1 MNMFKFE
8 CDFQKKMDTKP
19 AKSTNYNLEKF
30 NEELKKLSSLEI
42 LEWSLKN
49 FKKNLAFT
57 TSFGIQSSVLLHL
70 IQSSSLK
77 NEVKIFWIDTGYLPK
92 ETYLYANTL
101 INKLSLE
108 ITILQSEISPA
119 HMEAM
124 YGKLWESNK
133 VEDINKYHQIRKV
146 DPLDKALKKYSISCW
161 GSGVR
166 SQQTTNRGNMK
177 FIESIRDILS
187 IRPLL
192 GWSQKDIFYYMK
204 ENSLPQHPL
213 FFQGYSTVGD
223 WHSSAAESSNT
234 KGRSTRFGG
243 IKQECGLHVNDY
255 QI

>member
-1 MNMFKFE
+1 
-8 CDFQKKMDTKP
+8 MDTQPVKTT
-19 AKSTNYNLEKF
+19 KYNLEKF
-30 NEELKKLSSLEI
+30 NEELINLSSLEI
-42 LEWSLKN
+42 LEWALQRFGN
-49 FKKNLAFT
+49 NLAFT

-101 INKLSLE
+101 INKLSLN

-119 HMEAM
+119 HMEAI
-124 YGKLWESNK
+124 YGKLWESNR

-146 DPLDKALKKYSISCW
+146 DPLDNALKKYSINCW

-166 SQQTTNRGNMK
+166 AQQTTNRGKMK
-177 FIESIRDILS
+177 FIELIRDTLS

-204 ENSLPQHPL
+204 EKNLPQHPL
-213 FFQGYSTVGD
+213 FIQGYSTVGD
-223 WHSSAAESSNT
+223 WHSSSAESSNA

-243 IKQECGLHVNDY
+243 VKQECGLHVNDY

>member
-1 MNMFKFE
+1 
-8 CDFQKKMDTKP
+8 MDTQPIKTT
-19 AKSTNYNLEKF
+19 KYNLEKF
-30 NEELKKLSSLEI
+30 NEELINLSSLEI
-42 LEWSLKN
+42 LEWALQRFGN
-49 FKKNLAFT
+49 NLAFT

-101 INKLSLE
+101 INKLSLN

-124 YGKLWESNK
+124 YGKLWESNR
-133 VEDINKYHQIRKV
+133 VEDINKYHQIRKI
-146 DPLDKALKKYSISCW
+146 DPLDNALKRYSINCW

-166 SQQTTNRGNMK
+166 AQQTTNRGKMK
-177 FIESIRDILS
+177 FIELIRETLS
-187 IRPLL
+187 LRPLL

-204 ENSLPQHPL
+204 EKNLPQHPL
-213 FFQGYSTVGD
+213 FMQGYSTVGD
-223 WHSSAAESSNT
+223 WHSSSAESSNI

-243 IKQECGLHVNDY
+243 VKQECGLHVNDY

>member
-1 MNMFKFE
+1 
-8 CDFQKKMDTKP
+8 MDTQPIKTT
-19 AKSTNYNLEKF
+19 KYNLEKF
-30 NEELKKLSSLEI
+30 NEELINLSSLEM
-42 LEWSLKN
+42 LEWALQRFEN
-49 FKKNLAFT
+49 NLAFT

-101 INKLSLE
+101 INKLSLN

-119 HMEAM
+119 HMEAI
-124 YGKLWESNK
+124 YGKLWESNR

-146 DPLDKALKKYSISCW
+146 DPLDNALKKYSINCW

-166 SQQTTNRGNMK
+166 AQQTTNRGKMK
-177 FIESIRDILS
+177 FIELIRDTLS

-204 ENSLPQHPL
+204 EKNLPQHPL
-213 FFQGYSTVGD
+213 FMQGYSTVGD
-223 WHSSAAESSNT
+223 WHSSSAESSNA

-243 IKQECGLHVNDY
+243 VKQECGLHVNDY

>member
-1 MNMFKFE
+1 
-8 CDFQKKMDTKP
+8 MDTQPIKTT
-19 AKSTNYNLEKF
+19 KYNLEKF
-30 NEELKKLSSLEI
+30 NKELINLSSLEI
-42 LEWSLKN
+42 LEWALQRFGN
-49 FKKNLAFT
+49 NLAFT

-101 INKLSLE
+101 INKLSLN

-119 HMEAM
+119 HMEAI
-124 YGKLWESNK
+124 YGKLWESNR

-146 DPLDKALKKYSISCW
+146 DPLDNALKKYSINCW

-166 SQQTTNRGNMK
+166 AQQTTNRGKMK
-177 FIESIRDILS
+177 FIELIRDTLS

-204 ENSLPQHPL
+204 EKNLPQHPL
-213 FFQGYSTVGD
+213 FMQGYSTVGD
-223 WHSSAAESSNT
+223 WHSSSAESSNA

-243 IKQECGLHVNDY
+243 VKQECGLHVNDY

>member
-1 MNMFKFE
+1 
-8 CDFQKKMDTKP
+8 MDTQPIKTT
-19 AKSTNYNLEKF
+19 KYNLKKF
-30 NEELKKLSSLEI
+30 NEELINLSSLEM
-42 LEWSLKN
+42 LEWGLQKFEN
-49 FKKNLAFT
+49 NLAFT

-101 INKLSLE
+101 INKLSLN

-119 HMEAM
+119 HMEAI
-124 YGKLWESNK
+124 YGKLWESK
-133 VEDINKYHQIRKV
+133 RVEDINKYHQIRKV
-146 DPLDKALKKYSISCW
+146 DPLDNALKKYSINCW

-166 SQQTTNRGNMK
+166 AQQTTNRGKMK
-177 FIESIRDILS
+177 FIELIRDTLS

-204 ENSLPQHPL
+204 EKNLPQHPL
-213 FFQGYSTVGD
+213 FMQGYSTVGD
-223 WHSSAAESSNT
+223 WHSSSAESSNT

-243 IKQECGLHVNDY
+243 VKQECGLHVNDY

>member
-1 MNMFKFE
+1 
-8 CDFQKKMDTKP
+8 MDTKTE
-19 AKSTNYNLEKF
+19 KTTKYNLEKF
-30 NEELKKLSSLEI
+30 NEELLKLSSLEM
-42 LEWSLKN
+42 LEWCLHK
-49 FKKNLAFT
+49 FEKHLAFT

-92 ETYLYANTL
+92 ETYSYAKTL
-101 INKLSLE
+101 INKLSLN
-108 ITILQSEISPA
+108 ITILQSEMSPA

-124 YGKLWESNK
+124 HGKLWESNK

-146 DPLDKALKKYSISCW
+146 DPLDKALKKYSINCW

-166 SQQTTNRGNMK
+166 AQQTSNRGKMR
-177 FIESIRDILS
+177 FIELIRDTFS

-192 GWSQKDIFYYMK
+192 GWSQKDIFYYMQEK
-204 ENSLPQHPL
+204 NLPQHPL
-213 FFQGYSTVGD
+213 FLKGYSTVGD
-223 WHSSAAESSNT
+223 WHSSSAESSNA

-243 IKQECGLHVNDY
+243 LKQECGLHINDY

>member
-1 MNMFKFE
+1 
-8 CDFQKKMDTKP
+8 MDTQPIKTT
-19 AKSTNYNLEKF
+19 KYNLEKF
-30 NEELKKLSSLEI
+30 NEELINLSSLEM
-42 LEWSLKN
+42 LEWALQRFEN
-49 FKKNLAFT
+49 NLAFT

-101 INKLSLE
+101 INKLSLN

-124 YGKLWESNK
+124 YGKLWESNR

-146 DPLDKALKKYSISCW
+146 DPLDNALKKYSINCW

-166 SQQTTNRGNMK
+166 AQQTTNRGKMK
-177 FIESIRDILS
+177 FIELIRDTLS

-204 ENSLPQHPL
+204 EKNLPQHPL
-213 FFQGYSTVGD
+213 FMQGYSTVGD
-223 WHSSAAESSNT
+223 WHSSSAESSNI

-243 IKQECGLHVNDY
+243 VKQECGLHVNDY

>member
-1 MNMFKFE
+1 
-8 CDFQKKMDTKP
+8 MDTKP
-19 AKSTNYNLEKF
+19 IKTTKYNLEKF
-30 NEELKKLSSLEI
+30 NEELINLSSLEM
-42 LEWSLKN
+42 LEWGLQKFEN
-49 FKKNLAFT
+49 NLAFT

-77 NEVKIFWIDTGYLPK
+77 NKVKIFWIDTGYLPK

-101 INKLSLE
+101 IKKLSLN

-124 YGKLWESNK
+124 HGKLWESNR

-146 DPLDKALKKYSISCW
+146 DPLDKALKKYSINCW

-166 SQQTTNRGNMK
+166 AQQTTNRGQMK
-177 FIESIRDILS
+177 FIEFIRDRLS
-187 IRPLL
+187 LRPLL

-204 ENSLPQHPL
+204 EKNLPQHPL
-213 FFQGYSTVGD
+213 FIKGYSTVGD
-223 WHSSAAESSNT
+223 WHSSSADSSNT

>member
-1 MNMFKFE
+1 
-8 CDFQKKMDTKP
+8 MDTQPIKTT
-19 AKSTNYNLEKF
+19 KYNLEKF
-30 NEELKKLSSLEI
+30 NEELINLSSLEM
-42 LEWSLKN
+42 LEWALQKFEN
-49 FKKNLAFT
+49 NLAFT

-101 INKLSLE
+101 INKLSLN

-124 YGKLWESNK
+124 YGKLWESNR

-146 DPLDKALKKYSISCW
+146 DPLDNALKKYSINCW

-166 SQQTTNRGNMK
+166 AQQTTNRGKMK
-177 FIESIRDILS
+177 FIELIRDTLS

-204 ENSLPQHPL
+204 EKNLPQHPL
-213 FFQGYSTVGD
+213 FMQGYSTVGD
-223 WHSSAAESSNT
+223 WHSSSAESSNT

-243 IKQECGLHVNDY
+243 VKQECGLHVNDY

>member
-1 MNMFKFE
+1 
-8 CDFQKKMDTKP
+8 MDKQPIKTTK
-19 AKSTNYNLEKF
+19 YNLEKF
-30 NEELKKLSSLEI
+30 NEELINLSSLEM
-42 LEWSLKN
+42 LEWALQKFEN
-49 FKKNLAFT
+49 NLAFT

-101 INKLSLE
+101 INKLSLN

-124 YGKLWESNK
+124 YGKLWESNR

-146 DPLDKALKKYSISCW
+146 DPLDNALKKYSINCW

-166 SQQTTNRGNMK
+166 AQQTTNRGKMK
-177 FIESIRDILS
+177 FIELIRDTLS

-204 ENSLPQHPL
+204 EKNLPQHPL
-213 FFQGYSTVGD
+213 FMQGYSTVGD
-223 WHSSAAESSNT
+223 WHSSSAESSNA

-243 IKQECGLHVNDY
+243 VKQECGLHVNDY

>member
-1 MNMFKFE
+1 
-8 CDFQKKMDTKP
+8 MDTQPIKTT
-19 AKSTNYNLEKF
+19 KYNLEKF
-30 NEELKKLSSLEI
+30 NEELINLSSLEI
-42 LEWSLKN
+42 LEWALQRFGN
-49 FKKNLAFT
+49 NLAFT

-101 INKLSLE
+101 INKLSLN

-119 HMEAM
+119 HMEAI
-124 YGKLWESNK
+124 YGKLWESNR

-146 DPLDKALKKYSISCW
+146 DPLDNALKKYSINCW

-166 SQQTTNRGNMK
+166 AQQTTNREKMK
-177 FIESIRDILS
+177 FIELIRDTLS

-204 ENSLPQHPL
+204 EKNLPQHPL
-213 FFQGYSTVGD
+213 FMKGYSTVGD
-223 WHSSAAESSNT
+223 WHSSSAESSNI

-243 IKQECGLHVNDY
+243 VKQECGLHVNDY

>member
-1 MNMFKFE
+1 MDPKFV
-8 CDFQKKMDTKP
+8 KT
-19 AKSTNYNLEKF
+19 TNYNLDKY
-30 NEELKKLSSLEI
+30 NEELIKLSSFEM
-42 LEWSLKN
+42 LEWSFQKFEN
-49 FKKNLAFT
+49 NLAFT

-77 NEVKIFWIDTGYLPK
+77 NKVKIFWIDTGYLPK

-101 INKLSLE
+101 IKQLSLE

-124 YGKLWESNK
+124 HGKLWESNNL
-133 VEDINKYHQIRKV
+133 EDINKYHQLRKI
-146 DPLDKALKKYSISCW
+146 DPLEKALKKYSIKCW

-166 SQQTTNRGNMK
+166 SQQTTNRSKMK
-177 FIESIRDILS
+177 FIEFIRDTLS

-204 ENSLPQHPL
+204 EKNLPQHPL
-213 FFQGYSTVGD
+213 FMQGYSTVGD
-223 WHSSAAESSNT
+223 WHSSSAESSNA

-243 IKQECGLHVNDY
+243 VKQECGLHVNDY

>member
-1 MNMFKFE
+1 
-8 CDFQKKMDTKP
+8 MDTQPIKTT
-19 AKSTNYNLEKF
+19 KYNLEKF
-30 NEELKKLSSLEI
+30 NEELINLSSLEI
-42 LEWSLKN
+42 LEWALQRFGN
-49 FKKNLAFT
+49 NLAFT

-101 INKLSLE
+101 INKLSLN

-124 YGKLWESNK
+124 YGKLWESK
-133 VEDINKYHQIRKV
+133 RVEDINKYHQIRKV
-146 DPLDKALKKYSISCW
+146 DPLDNALKKYSINCW

-166 SQQTTNRGNMK
+166 AQQTTNRGKMR
-177 FIESIRDILS
+177 FIELIRDTLS

-192 GWSQKDIFYYMK
+192 GWSQKDIFYYME
-204 ENSLPQHPL
+204 ENNLPQHPL
-213 FFQGYSTVGD
+213 FLQGYSTVGD
-223 WHSSAAESSNT
+223 WHSSSAESSNAQ
-234 KGRSTRFGG
+234 GRSTRFSG

>member
-1 MNMFKFE
+1 
-8 CDFQKKMDTKP
+8 MDTQPLKTT
-19 AKSTNYNLEKF
+19 KYNLEKF
-30 NEELKKLSSLEI
+30 NEELINLSSLEI
-42 LEWSLKN
+42 LEWGLQKFEN
-49 FKKNLAFT
+49 NLAFT

-101 INKLSLE
+101 INKLSLN

-119 HMEAM
+119 YMEAM
-124 YGKLWESNK
+124 YGKLWESTR

-146 DPLDKALKKYSISCW
+146 DPLDKALKKYSINCW

-166 SQQTTNRGNMK
+166 AKQTTNRRKMK
-177 FIESIRDILS
+177 FIELIRDTLS
-187 IRPLL
+187 LRPLL

-204 ENSLPQHPL
+204 ENNLPQHPL
-213 FFQGYSTVGD
+213 FMQGYSTVGD
-223 WHSSAAESSNT
+223 WHSSSAESSKA

>member
-1 MNMFKFE
+1 
-8 CDFQKKMDTKP
+8 MDAKP
-19 AKSTNYNLEKF
+19 AQKTKYNLEKF
-30 NEELKKLSSLEI
+30 NEELLKYNSLEI
-42 LEWSLKN
+42 LEWSMEKFN
-49 FKKNLAFT
+49 KNLAFT

-77 NEVKIFWIDTGYLPK
+77 NKVKIFWIDTGYLPK

-101 INKLSLE
+101 INQLSLE
-108 ITILQSEISPA
+108 VTILQSEISPA

-124 YGKLWESNK
+124 HGKLWESNNL
-133 VEDINKYHQIRKV
+133 EDINKYHQLRKI
-146 DPLDKALKKYSISCW
+146 DPLEKALKKYSIKCW

-166 SQQTTNRGNMK
+166 SQQTTNRSKMK
-177 FIESIRDILS
+177 YIEFIRDTLS

-192 GWSQKDIFYYMK
+192 GWTQKDIFYYMQEK
-204 ENSLPQHPL
+204 NLPQHPL
-213 FFQGYSTVGD
+213 FLKGYTSVGD
-223 WHSSAAESSNT
+223 WHSSSAESSNI

>member
-1 MNMFKFE
+1 
-8 CDFQKKMDTKP
+8 MDTQPINKT
-19 AKSTNYNLEKF
+19 KYNLKKF
-30 NEELKKLSSLEI
+30 NEELINLSSLEI
-42 LEWSLKN
+42 LEWGLQKFEN
-49 FKKNLAFT
+49 NLAFT

-101 INKLSLE
+101 INRLGLN
-108 ITILQSEISPA
+108 ITILQSDISPA
-119 HMEAM
+119 HMEAIH
-124 YGKLWESNK
+124 GKLWESNR

-146 DPLDKALKKYSISCW
+146 DPLDKALKKYSINCW

-166 SQQTTNRGNMK
+166 AQQTSNRGNMK
-177 FIESIRDILS
+177 FIELIRDTLS

-192 GWSQKDIFYYMK
+192 EWSQKDIFYYMEEK
-204 ENSLPQHPL
+204 NLPQHPL
-213 FFQGYSTVGD
+213 FIKGYSTVGD
-223 WHSSAAESSNT
+223 WHSSSAESSNA

>member
-1 MNMFKFE
+1 
-8 CDFQKKMDTKP
+8 MDTKP
-19 AKSTNYNLEKF
+19 VKTNKYNLEKL
-30 NEELKKLSSLEI
+30 NEELIKLSSLEM
-42 LEWSLKN
+42 LEWSLQKFEN
-49 FKKNLAFT
+49 NLAFT

-101 INKLSLE
+101 INKLSLN
-108 ITILQSEISPA
+108 ITILQSDISPA
-119 HMEAM
+119 HMEAT
-124 YGKLWESNK
+124 YGKLWESK
-133 VEDINKYHQIRKV
+133 RLEDINKYHQIRKV
-146 DPLDKALKKYSISCW
+146 DPLDKALTQYSINCW

-166 SQQTTNRGNMK
+166 AQQTTNRGKMK
-177 FIESIRDILS
+177 FIELIRDTLS

-192 GWSQKDIFYYMK
+192 GWSQKDIFYYMQEK
-204 ENSLPQHPL
+204 NLPQHPL

-223 WHSSAAESSNT
+223 WHSSSAESSNT

-243 IKQECGLHVNDY
+243 VKQECGLHVNDY

>member
-1 MNMFKFE
+1 
-8 CDFQKKMDTKP
+8 MDTKP
-19 AKSTNYNLEKF
+19 IKTTKYNLEKL
-30 NEELKKLSSLEI
+30 NKELINLSSLEI
-42 LEWSLKN
+42 LEWSLQKFDN
-49 FKKNLAFT
+49 NLAFT

-77 NEVKIFWIDTGYLPK
+77 NVVKIFWIDTGYLPK

-101 INKLSLE
+101 IEKLSLD

-124 YGKLWESNK
+124 HGKLWESNR

-146 DPLDKALKKYSISCW
+146 DPLDNALKKYSINCW

-166 SQQTTNRGNMK
+166 AQQTTNRGKMK
-177 FIESIRDILS
+177 FIELIRDTLS

-204 ENSLPQHPL
+204 EKNLPQHPL
-213 FFQGYSTVGD
+213 FIKGYSTVGD
-223 WHSSAAESSNT
+223 WHSSSADSSNT

>member
-1 MNMFKFE
+1 
-8 CDFQKKMDTKP
+8 MDTQPIKTT
-19 AKSTNYNLEKF
+19 KYNLEKF
-30 NEELKKLSSLEI
+30 NEELINLSSLEM
-42 LEWSLKN
+42 LEWALQRFEN
-49 FKKNLAFT
+49 NLAFT

-101 INKLSLE
+101 INKLSLN

-124 YGKLWESNK
+124 YGKLWESK
-133 VEDINKYHQIRKV
+133 RVEDINKYHQIRKV
-146 DPLDKALKKYSISCW
+146 DPLDNALKKYSINCW

-166 SQQTTNRGNMK
+166 AQQTTNRGKMK
-177 FIESIRDILS
+177 FIELIRDTLS

-204 ENSLPQHPL
+204 EKNLPQHPL
-213 FFQGYSTVGD
+213 FMKGYSTVGD
-223 WHSSAAESSNT
+223 WHSSSAESSNT

-243 IKQECGLHVNDY
+243 VKQECGLHVNDY

>member
-1 MNMFKFE
+1 
-8 CDFQKKMDTKP
+8 MDTQPIKTT
-19 AKSTNYNLEKF
+19 KYNLEKF
-30 NEELKKLSSLEI
+30 NEELINLSSLEM
-42 LEWSLKN
+42 LEWGLQKFEN
-49 FKKNLAFT
+49 NLAFT

-101 INKLSLE
+101 INKLSLN

-146 DPLDKALKKYSISCW
+146 DPLDNALKKYSINCW

-166 SQQTTNRGNMK
+166 AQQTTNRGKMK
-177 FIESIRDILS
+177 FIELIRDTLS

-204 ENSLPQHPL
+204 EKNLPQHPL
-213 FFQGYSTVGD
+213 FMQGYSTVGD
-223 WHSSAAESSNT
+223 WHSSSAESSNA

>member
-1 MNMFKFE
+1 
-8 CDFQKKMDTKP
+8 MDTQPIKTT
-19 AKSTNYNLEKF
+19 KYNLEKF
-30 NEELKKLSSLEI
+30 NEELINLSSLEI
-42 LEWSLKN
+42 LEWALQRFGN
-49 FKKNLAFT
+49 NLAFT

-101 INKLSLE
+101 INKLSLN

-124 YGKLWESNK
+124 YGKLWESNR

-146 DPLDKALKKYSISCW
+146 DPLDNALKKYSINCW

-166 SQQTTNRGNMK
+166 AQQTTNRGKMK
-177 FIESIRDILS
+177 FIELIRDTLS

-204 ENSLPQHPL
+204 EKNLPQHPL
-213 FFQGYSTVGD
+213 FMKGYSTVGD
-223 WHSSAAESSNT
+223 WHSSSAESSNI

-243 IKQECGLHVNDY
+243 VKQECGLHVNDY

>member
-1 MNMFKFE
+1 
-8 CDFQKKMDTKP
+8 MDTQPIKTT
-19 AKSTNYNLEKF
+19 KYNLEKF
-30 NEELKKLSSLEI
+30 NEELINLSSLEI
-42 LEWSLKN
+42 LEWALQRFGN
-49 FKKNLAFT
+49 NLAFT

-101 INKLSLE
+101 INKLSLN

-119 HMEAM
+119 HMEAI
-124 YGKLWESNK
+124 YGKLWESNR

-146 DPLDKALKKYSISCW
+146 DPLDNALKKYSINCW

-166 SQQTTNRGNMK
+166 AQQTTNRGKMK
-177 FIESIRDILS
+177 FIELIRDTLS

-204 ENSLPQHPL
+204 EKNLPQHPL
-213 FFQGYSTVGD
+213 FMQGYSTVGD
-223 WHSSAAESSNT
+223 WHSSSAESSNI

>member
-1 MNMFKFE
+1 
-8 CDFQKKMDTKP
+8 MDAKPVKTTK
-19 AKSTNYNLEKF
+19 YNLEKL
-30 NEELKKLSSLEI
+30 NEELIKLSSLEI
-42 LEWSLKN
+42 LEWSLKKFEN
-49 FKKNLAFT
+49 NLAFT

-70 IQSSSLK
+70 IQCSSLK

-101 INKLSLE
+101 INKLSLN

-119 HMEAM
+119 HMEAK
-124 YGKLWESNK
+124 YGKLWESK
-133 VEDINKYHQIRKV
+133 RVEDINKYHQIRKV
-146 DPLDKALKKYSISCW
+146 DPLDNALKKYSINCW

-166 SQQTTNRGNMK
+166 AQQTTNRGKMK
-177 FIESIRDILS
+177 FIELIRDTLS

-204 ENSLPQHPL
+204 EKNLPQHPL
-213 FFQGYSTVGD
+213 FMQGYSTVGD
-223 WHSSAAESSNT
+223 WHSSSAESSNA

-243 IKQECGLHVNDY
+243 LKQECGLHVNDY

>member
-1 MNMFKFE
+1 
-8 CDFQKKMDTKP
+8 MDPKP
-19 AKSTNYNLEKF
+19 AKSNKYNLEKF
-30 NEELKKLSSLEI
+30 NDELIKLSSLEI
-42 LEWSLKN
+42 LEWSLKEFSN
-49 FKKNLAFT
+49 NLAFT

-101 INKLSLE
+101 INKLSLN

-119 HMEAM
+119 HMEAI
-124 YGKLWESNK
+124 YGKLWESNR

-146 DPLDKALKKYSISCW
+146 DPLDNALKKYSINCW

-166 SQQTTNRGNMK
+166 AQQTTNRGKMK
-177 FIESIRDILS
+177 FIELIRDTLS

-204 ENSLPQHPL
+204 EKNLPQHPL
-213 FFQGYSTVGD
+213 FMQGYSTVGD
-223 WHSSAAESSNT
+223 WHSSSAESSNI

-243 IKQECGLHVNDY
+243 VKQECGLHVNDY

>member
-1 MNMFKFE
+1 
-8 CDFQKKMDTKP
+8 MDTQPIKTT
-19 AKSTNYNLEKF
+19 KYNLEKF
-30 NEELKKLSSLEI
+30 NEELINLSSLEM
-42 LEWSLKN
+42 LEWALQRFGN
-49 FKKNLAFT
+49 NLAFT

-101 INKLSLE
+101 INKLSLN

-124 YGKLWESNK
+124 YGKLWESNR

-146 DPLDKALKKYSISCW
+146 DPLDNALKKYSINCW

-166 SQQTTNRGNMK
+166 AQQTTNRGKMK
-177 FIESIRDILS
+177 FIELIRDTLS

-204 ENSLPQHPL
+204 EKNLPQHPL
-213 FFQGYSTVGD
+213 FMQGYSTVGD
-223 WHSSAAESSNT
+223 WHSSSAESSNA

-243 IKQECGLHVNDY
+243 VKQECGLHVNDY

>member
-1 MNMFKFE
+1 
-8 CDFQKKMDTKP
+8 MDTKT
-19 AKSTNYNLEKF
+19 AKTTKYNYKEF
-30 NEELKKLSSLEI
+30 NEELIKLNSLEI
-42 LEWSLKN
+42 LEWSFQK
-49 FKKNLAFT
+49 FGKNLAFT
-57 TSFGIQSSVLLHL
+57 TSFGIQSAVLLHL

-77 NEVKIFWIDTGYLPK
+77 NQVKIFWIDTGYLPK

-101 INKLSLE
+101 IKKLSLN

-124 YGKLWESNK
+124 YGKLWESNSL
-133 VEDINKYHQIRKV
+133 EDINKYHQIRKV
-146 DPLDKALKKYSISCW
+146 DPLDKALKKYSINCW

-166 SQQTTNRGNMK
+166 SQQTKNRGKMK
-177 FIESIRDILS
+177 IIELIRDNLS

-192 GWSQKDIFYYMK
+192 GWSQKDIFYYMQEK
-204 ENSLPQHPL
+204 NLPQHPL
-213 FFQGYSTVGD
+213 FLQGYSSVGD
-223 WHSSAAESSNT
+223 WHSSSPESSNI

>member
-1 MNMFKFE
+1 
-8 CDFQKKMDTKP
+8 MDTQPIKTT
-19 AKSTNYNLEKF
+19 KYNLEKF
-30 NEELKKLSSLEI
+30 NEELINLSSLEM
-42 LEWSLKN
+42 LEWALQKFEN
-49 FKKNLAFT
+49 NLAFT

-101 INKLSLE
+101 INKLSLN

-119 HMEAM
+119 HMEAI
-124 YGKLWESNK
+124 YGKLWESNR

-146 DPLDKALKKYSISCW
+146 DPLDNALKKYSINCW

-166 SQQTTNRGNMK
+166 AQQTTNRGKMK
-177 FIESIRDILS
+177 FIELIRDTLS

-204 ENSLPQHPL
+204 EKNLPQHPL
-213 FFQGYSTVGD
+213 FMKGYSTVGD
-223 WHSSAAESSNT
+223 WHSSSAESSNI

-243 IKQECGLHVNDY
+243 VKQECGLHVNDY

>member
-1 MNMFKFE
+1 
-8 CDFQKKMDTKP
+8 MDPKPVKTTK
-19 AKSTNYNLEKF
+19 YNLEKF
-30 NEELKKLSSLEI
+30 NEELIKLSSLEI
-42 LEWSLKN
+42 LEWSLKKFEN
-49 FKKNLAFT
+49 NLAFT

-77 NEVKIFWIDTGYLPK
+77 NKVKIFWIDTGYLPK

-101 INKLSLE
+101 INKLSLN

-124 YGKLWESNK
+124 YGKLWESSR

-146 DPLDKALKKYSISCW
+146 DPLDKALKRYSINCW

-166 SQQTTNRGNMK
+166 AQQTTNRKKMK
-177 FIESIRDILS
+177 FIELIRNRLS

-192 GWSQKDIFYYMK
+192 GWSQKDIFYYME
-204 ENSLPQHPL
+204 ENKLPQHPL
-213 FFQGYSTVGD
+213 FLQGYSTVGD
-223 WHSSAAESSNT
+223 WHSSSAESSNN

-243 IKQECGLHVNDY
+243 IKQECGLHINDY